1 MFRNSSDFTEVLD
14 TQYKLFVRSSDAV
27 TMGLQSS
34 TPKIKVTDGQAN
46 LLGYVDIRHSDVSVS
61 QRVKMDNP
69 DSNGQISTSNNNANN
84 MML

>member
-1 MFRNSSDFTEVLD
+1 MFGNSSEFKEVLD

-27 TMGLQSS
+27 PMGLQSS
-34 TPKIKVTDGQAN
+34 TPEMKVTDGLAN